1 MKVKL
6 NTTNL
11 ANGMNKTLL
20 LLIVSGLC
28 LCGCQESPEQQGKEE
43 VLIMGG
49 GLMGSSTAWQLSKQG
64 FLVRLIEKQ
73 DSIYTEGSSYGEA
86 RIARSNNRGND
97 IWSYLHNR
105 SVKEVQ
111 ELIDFL
117 NKGEVEPSHAMEDIY
132 TTSPVTYV
140 GRIGIYDRLMASL
153 QRQEVKYDIAATPK
167 EGQELYDVILPDSVL
182 MQREYN
188 LHSGTINPR
197 ALIEKLHKA
206 IRKNG
211 GQVDYGTKI
220 QNLKY
225 DTASQVYQLSVVKN
239 GKTQSIISALGP
251 YTSTLLRDVAPY
263 FDTLISPQR
272 VFLAFFRVDPK
283 VYQSLSEEQQQK
295 LRQFYPVIN
304 SSKGTRA
311 GSFFSMIEYDDS
323 AGNPIIKIG
332 GHFQRSDI
340 ENLDQ
345 VWQKELDQTEIDW
358 SLSSTARY
366 FQMLDLPIKEE
377 DIQWVKGYSC
387 VYSLTATEVPIVSP
401 IIGPDRTPKTDF
413 VVLGGMSGVG
423 AKGAM
428 SYGLIAAD
436 LLTNREEQDSMYT
449 VVKKALG
456 FERLLQDV
464 Y

>member
-1 MKVKL
+1 
-6 NTTNL
+6 
-11 ANGMNKTLL
+11 MNKTLL
-20 LLIVSGLC
+20 LLMLCSLCFYSCKDSTEQITDEIV
-28 LCGCQESPEQQGKEE
+28 
-43 VLIMGG
+43 VMGG

-64 FLVRLIEKQ
+64 FKVRLIEKQ
-73 DSIYTEGSSYGEA
+73 DSIYTEGSSFGEA

-105 SVKEVQ
+105 SVREVQ

-117 NKGEVEPSHAMEDIY
+117 NEGEAQPSHAMEDIY

-153 QRQEVKYDIAATPK
+153 KRQEVKYDIAANPK
-167 EGQELYDVILPDSVL
+167 EGQELYNVILPDSVL

-188 LHSGTINPR
+188 LHSGTINPE
-197 ALIEKLHKA
+197 ALIRKLHQA
-206 IRKNG
+206 IRKKG
-211 GQVDYGTKI
+211 GQVEYGTKI
-220 QNLKY
+220 EKLTY
-225 DTASQVYQLSVVKN
+225 DTTAQGYRLSMTKN
-239 GKTQSIISALGP
+239 GNTQPILAQKVISALGP
-251 YTSTLLRDVAPY
+251 YTGTILQDVAPY
-263 FDTLISPQR
+263 LDTLISPQR

-283 VYQSLSEEQQQK
+283 VYQSLTEEQKQK
-295 LRQFYPVIN
+295 LQQFYPVIN

-311 GSFFSMIEYDDS
+311 GSFFSMIEYYDPE
-323 AGNPIIKIG
+323 GNPIIKIG

-340 ENLDQ
+340 EDLDQ
-345 VWQKELDQTEIDW
+345 VWQKELNQTEIDW
-358 SLSSTARY
+358 SLNSTARY
-366 FQMLDLPIKEE
+366 FQMLDLPIKQE

-401 IIGPDRTPKTDF
+401 IIGSDRTPRTDF

-436 LLTNREEQDSMYT
+436 WMTHREEQDSMYT

-456 FERLLQDV
+456 FERLLEDV

>member
-1 MKVKL
+1 M
-6 NTTNL
+6 
-11 ANGMNKTLL
+11 
-20 LLIVSGLC
+20 
-28 LCGCQESPEQQGKEE
+28 
-43 VLIMGG
+43 
-49 GLMGSSTAWQLSKQG
+49 
-64 FLVRLIEKQ
+64 
-73 DSIYTEGSSYGEA
+73 
-86 RIARSNNRGND
+86 
-97 IWSYLHNR
+97 
-105 SVKEVQ
+105 
-111 ELIDFL
+111 
-117 NKGEVEPSHAMEDIY
+117 
-132 TTSPVTYV
+132 
-140 GRIGIYDRLMASL
+140 
-153 QRQEVKYDIAATPK
+153 
-167 EGQELYDVILPDSVL
+167 
-182 MQREYN
+182 
-188 LHSGTINPR
+188 
-197 ALIEKLHKA
+197 
-206 IRKNG
+206 
-211 GQVDYGTKI
+211 
-220 QNLKY
+220 
-225 DTASQVYQLSVVKN
+225 
-239 GKTQSIISALGP
+239 GP